1 MTENSAGFSGDIPKN
16 YDRDLGQIIF
26 AGYAA
31 DMAQR
36 AVSGGTALAFWK
48 RRQAAAF

>member
-26 AGYAA
+26 AGCI
-31 DMAQR
+31 
-36 AVSGGTALAFWK
+36 W
-48 RRQAAAF
+48 